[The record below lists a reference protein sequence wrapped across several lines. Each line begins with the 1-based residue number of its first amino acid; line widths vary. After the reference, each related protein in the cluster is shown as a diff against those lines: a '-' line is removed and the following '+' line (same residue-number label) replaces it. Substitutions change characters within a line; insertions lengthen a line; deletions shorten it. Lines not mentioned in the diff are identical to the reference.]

1 MTSYGHVHILV
12 NGSQKTTKRLAALLV
27 TKGFSQSAS
36 QVFGQQPNPQR
47 IPLVTC
53 TQVSCEHQRRAYR
66 VIGHIASYRQ
76 YSACVWVEEVVGW
89 HCHGVAI
96 AQQHVAVGA
105 RPYEACEQITM
116 KCKAI
121 TQGAIRTWE
130 TEEKNG

>member
-1 MTSYGHVHILV
+1 MGAR
-12 NGSQKTTKRLAALLV
+12 KRLKDSGI
-27 TKGFSQSAS
+27 TCKCFSQSAS
-36 QVFGQQPNPQR
+36 QVLGQQTNHQC

-53 TQVSCEHQRRAYR
+53 TQVSCKHQRRAYR
-66 VIGHIASYRQ
+66 VISHIAGYGQ
-76 YSACVWVEEVVGW
+76 YPACVGVEEVVGW

-105 RPYEACEQITM
+105 QPYEACERIAM

-121 TQGAIRTWE
+121 TQGAIGTWE